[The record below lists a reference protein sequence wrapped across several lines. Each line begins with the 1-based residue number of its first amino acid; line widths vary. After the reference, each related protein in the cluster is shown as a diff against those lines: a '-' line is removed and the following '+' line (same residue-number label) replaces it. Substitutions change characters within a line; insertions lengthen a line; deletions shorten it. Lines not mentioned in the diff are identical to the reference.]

1 MALIDILAADR
12 VEVVSQPV
20 ASKQAILQRV
30 ARLLAR
36 GSASISESTVLS
48 SLMAREALHSTGVGA
63 GVAVPHATM
72 AAIEQQVAA
81 LVLCQQPVEFDA
93 IDGKPVSILFALVGP
108 QGQSAQ
114 HLKTLAQVSRVLRPE
129 EFRDQLVKSISGAEA
144 YALLR
149 ARTGAA

>member
-12 VEVVSQPV
+12 VEVVSQHV
-20 ASKQAILQRV
+20 ASKQAILQRI
-30 ARLLAR
+30 AHLLAR
-36 GSASISESTVLS
+36 GSAEISEATILT
-48 SLMAREALHSTGVGA
+48 SLMAREELHSTGVGA

-72 AAIEQQVAA
+72 PSIEQQVAA
-81 LVLCQQPVEFDA
+81 LVLCHEPVEFDA

-129 EFRDQLVKSISGAEA
+129 GFRDQLVKSGSGAEA
-144 YALLR
+144 YELLR
-149 ARTGAA
+149 ARAGVT